1 MAKIPTFTAEGS
13 ITQLE
18 GTTTNL
24 KMGLNQN
31 LASALAPITK
41 TVVEQKIKE
50 NALQNQ
56 TEALKL
62 ENDFITDMQSVTQTI
77 KTDEKYATNKEAANA
92 YLKEKSDQFIK
103 KYRALATNGNV
114 QDKFSNYALAETQKA
129 IFKTDTYISQ
139 QIVNSLNNEY
149 VKAKENLLKTAYMDG
164 GIDKETLLADLTK
177 LAIDTFSSQV
187 SPVALKKLIDSIPAE
202 IQLYDGLADVQQK
215 PRSTFFL
222 LKENKDYLPDLT
234 LEQRQDL
241 ESKAR
246 TILRPQIIT
255 SWNNVLAASAAGKDI
270 PFFDMELAKAIM
282 PPNDVNQMM
291 QKKYIIDTTVD
302 NKKILFSAPNKDLE
316 KILAGF
322 KEEAIAIAGEKE
334 GQLIIQEYE
343 TALVTRSTALNKDPA
358 KFIYSTNSKLEE
370 LNIQL
375 NQETNVEAQSQLKL
389 EITEEL
395 INAQIALGVPEHKQ
409 RVMTTQEANNFV
421 ETYKLKSQENSAE
434 SQAMLASLRDN
445 FGEFDSKA
453 LQELQAA
460 GLPFTAVFA
469 MTLANDIEAEK
480 FFSFDSKVEQ
490 DKLKDWGKR
499 NDIKFSDI
507 EAEIATNSDL
517 QEFENIIRRNN
528 NIDSS
533 QAVSLMDN
541 MQNVMAYYALN
552 EMYTN
557 TKFDQADAVESATNM
572 FLKNFQIEET
582 YFIPLKYDGK
592 DLTEFGTTAGAV
604 KDKAELIK
612 EYYLEDFNAVAFKS
626 TDPFNQGVSEQELSD
641 KHKRMMRMHGEWRNK
656 GDGTGLVFGVVLDG
670 GQFATVVNADG
681 KELSFNFNDTSYTL
695 PGTDIQMNIKKLT
708 FTDVPTE
715 TEISNIKGYSG
726 FTLNESEIVPDF
738 ETKQNKKQVNNLI
751 KNWNKYY
758 QTDDSIIGSVKAKER
773 LNRMNEPGYKIPN
786 DAISA
791 IENAATNFDG
801 DGGFS
806 KEYLIDSLTKI
817 GQIESQYETV
827 VQKTK
832 KKLIEDKNFV
842 ASSYWQI
849 EVETA
854 KDLLKN
860 SSAVFGPKFE
870 KSFSKYKNKNKSA
883 REGLFMLSDRAL
895 VNLLRKDPALAANLA
910 AALVV
915 TRFK

>member
-1 MAKIPTFTAEGS
+1 MPKIPTFTAEGS

-18 GTTTNL
+18 GTTSNIQ
-24 KMGLNQN
+24 MGLNNN

-41 TVVEQKIKE
+41 TIVEQKVKE

-77 KTDEKYATNKEAANA
+77 KTDEKYATNKEAANI

-103 KYRALATNGNV
+103 KYRSLATNGNV

-139 QIVNSLNNEY
+139 QIVSSLNNEY
-149 VKAKENLLKTAYMDG
+149 VKAKENLLKTAYIDG
-164 GIDKETLLADLTK
+164 GIDKETLPADLTK

-187 SPVALKKLIDSIPAE
+187 SPVALKKLVDSIPAE

-222 LKENKDYLPDLT
+222 LKDNKDYLPDLT
-234 LEQRQDL
+234 YEQRQDL
-241 ESKAR
+241 ESKSV
-246 TILRPQIIT
+246 TILRQPLIN
-255 SWNNVLAASAAGKDI
+255 SWNNVLAASAAGKDV
-270 PFFDMELAKAIM
+270 PFFDMELAKEIL
-282 PPNDVNQMM
+282 PPMQVEQMQ

-316 KILAGF
+316 NILAGF

-343 TALVTRSTALNKDPA
+343 TALVTRSTALNNDPV
-358 KFIYSTNSKLEE
+358 KFIYSTNSKIEE
-370 LNIQL
+370 LNVQL
-375 NQETNVEAQSQLKL
+375 NALEGEAQSQLKS

-409 RVMTTQEANNFV
+409 RVMTTQEATNFV
-421 ETYKLKSQENSAE
+421 ETYKLKSQENAAE

-480 FFSFDSKVEQ
+480 FFSFDNKIEQ
-490 DKLKDWGKR
+490 DKLKDWGKK

-533 QAVSLMDN
+533 QAISLMDN

-612 EYYLEDFNAVAFKS
+612 DYYLEDFNAVAFKS

-695 PGTDIQMNIKKLT
+695 PGTDMQMDIKKLRV
-708 FTDVPTE
+708 TDVPTE
-715 TEISNIKGYSG
+715 YEIGQIKGYTG
-726 FTLNESEIVPDF
+726 FTINEGEAMVDKKIINNTSFSDKLVTRIKDNEGIGKQGLNTPYQLEYTVNGKKVKEDFYTVGHGHKLPKGAEIR
-738 ETKQNKKQVNNLI
+738 E
-751 KNWNKYY
+751 Y
-758 QTDDSIIGSVKAKER
+758 S
-773 LNRMNEPGYKIPN
+773 NEE
-786 DAISA
+786 
-791 IENAATNFDG
+791 IENFFKEDMKAADK
-801 DGGFS
+801 S
-806 KEYLIDSLTKI
+806 
-817 GQIESQYETV
+817 V
-827 VQKTK
+827 
-832 KKLIEDKNFV
+832 KKLIKY
-842 ASSYWQI
+842 ASTDREAYEI
-849 EVETA
+849 LVEMA
-854 KDLLKN
+854 
-860 SSAVFGPKFE
+860 FQMGG
-870 KSFSKYKNKNKSA
+870 
-883 REGLFMLSDRAL
+883 EGLAGFKKTIAAINKGDYEEASKHMLYNYNANGTIKGKTLWHQQTGKRAKRLSDLMAQI
-895 VNLLRKDPALAANLA
+895 K
-910 AALVV
+910 
-915 TRFK
+915 

>member
-1 MAKIPTFTAEGS
+1 MPKIPTFTAEGS
-13 ITQLE
+13 ITQLQ
-18 GTTTNL
+18 GTTSNIQ
-24 KMGLNQN
+24 MGLNNN

-41 TVVEQKIKE
+41 TIVEQKVKE

-77 KTDEKYATNKEAANA
+77 KTDEKYATNKKAANI

-103 KYRALATNGNV
+103 KYRSLATNGNV

-139 QIVNSLNNEY
+139 QIVSSLNNEY
-149 VKAKENLLKTAYMDG
+149 VKAKENLLKTAYIDG
-164 GIDKETLLADLTK
+164 GIDKETLPADLTK

-187 SPVALKKLIDSIPAE
+187 SPVALKKLVDSIPAE

-222 LKENKDYLPDLT
+222 LKDNKDYLPDLT
-234 LEQRQDL
+234 YEQRQDL
-241 ESKAR
+241 ESKAV
-246 TILRPQIIT
+246 TILRQPLIN
-255 SWNNVLAASAAGKDI
+255 SWNNVLAASAAGKDV
-270 PFFDMELAKAIM
+270 PFFDMELAKEIL
-282 PPNDVNQMM
+282 PPMQVEQMQ

-316 KILAGF
+316 NILAGF

-343 TALVTRSTALNKDPA
+343 TALVTRSTALNNDPV
-358 KFIYSTNSKLEE
+358 KFIYSTNSKIEE
-370 LNIQL
+370 LNVQL
-375 NQETNVEAQSQLKL
+375 NSLEGEAQSQLKS

-409 RVMTTQEANNFV
+409 RVMTTQEATNFV
-421 ETYKLKSQENSAE
+421 ETYKLKSQENAAE

-480 FFSFDSKVEQ
+480 FFSFDNKIEQ
-490 DKLKDWGKR
+490 DKLKDWGKK

-533 QAVSLMDN
+533 QAISLMDN

-612 EYYLEDFNAVAFKS
+612 DYYLEDFNAVAFKS

-695 PGTDIQMNIKKLT
+695 PGTDMQMDIKKLRV
-708 FTDVPTE
+708 TDVPTE
-715 TEISNIKGYSG
+715 YEIGQIKGYTG
-726 FTLNESEIVPDF
+726 FTINEGEAMVDKKIINNTSFSDKLVTRIKDNEGIGKQGLNTPYQLEYTVNGKKVKEDFYTVGHGHKLPKGAEIR
-738 ETKQNKKQVNNLI
+738 E
-751 KNWNKYY
+751 Y
-758 QTDDSIIGSVKAKER
+758 S
-773 LNRMNEPGYKIPN
+773 NEE
-786 DAISA
+786 
-791 IENAATNFDG
+791 IENFFKEDMKAADK
-801 DGGFS
+801 S
-806 KEYLIDSLTKI
+806 
-817 GQIESQYETV
+817 V
-827 VQKTK
+827 
-832 KKLIEDKNFV
+832 KKLIKV
-842 ASSYWQI
+842 ASTDREAYEI
-849 EVETA
+849 LVEMA
-854 KDLLKN
+854 
-860 SSAVFGPKFE
+860 FQMGG
-870 KSFSKYKNKNKSA
+870 
-883 REGLFMLSDRAL
+883 EGLAGFKKTIAAINKGDYEEASKHMLYNYNANGTIKGKTLWHQQTGKRAKRLSDLMAQI
-895 VNLLRKDPALAANLA
+895 K
-910 AALVV
+910 
-915 TRFK
+915 

>member
-1 MAKIPTFTAEGS
+1 VPKIPTFTAEGS

-18 GTTTNL
+18 GTTSNIQ
-24 KMGLNQN
+24 MGLNNN

-41 TVVEQKIKE
+41 TIVEQKVKE

-77 KTDEKYATNKEAANA
+77 KTDEKYATNKEAANI

-103 KYRALATNGNV
+103 KYRSLATNGNV

-139 QIVNSLNNEY
+139 QIVSSLNNEY
-149 VKAKENLLKTAYMDG
+149 VKAKENLLKTAYIDG
-164 GIDKETLLADLTK
+164 GIDKETLPADLTK

-187 SPVALKKLIDSIPAE
+187 SPVALKKLVDSIPAE

-222 LKENKDYLPDLT
+222 LKDNKDYLPDLT
-234 LEQRQDL
+234 YEQRQDL
-241 ESKAR
+241 ESKAV
-246 TILRPQIIT
+246 TILRQPLIN
-255 SWNNVLAASAAGKDI
+255 SWNNVLAASAAGKDV
-270 PFFDMELAKAIM
+270 PFFDMELAKEIL
-282 PPNDVNQMM
+282 PPMQVEQMQ

-316 KILAGF
+316 NILAGF

-343 TALVTRSTALNKDPA
+343 TALVTRSTALNNDPV
-358 KFIYSTNSKLEE
+358 KFIYSTNSKIEE
-370 LNIQL
+370 LNVQL
-375 NQETNVEAQSQLKL
+375 NALEGEAQSQLKS

-409 RVMTTQEANNFV
+409 RVMTTQEATNFV
-421 ETYKLKSQENSAE
+421 ETYKLKSQENAAE

-480 FFSFDSKVEQ
+480 FFSFDNKIEQ
-490 DKLKDWGKR
+490 DKLKDWGKK

-533 QAVSLMDN
+533 QAISLMDN

-612 EYYLEDFNAVAFKS
+612 DYYLEDFNAVAFKS

-695 PGTDIQMNIKKLT
+695 PGTDMQMDIKKLRV
-708 FTDVPTE
+708 TDVPTE
-715 TEISNIKGYSG
+715 YEIGQIKGYTG
-726 FTLNESEIVPDF
+726 FTINEGEAMVDKKIINNTSFSDKLVTRIKDNEGIGKQGLNTPYQLEYTVNGKKVKEDFYTVGHGHKLPKGAEIR
-738 ETKQNKKQVNNLI
+738 E
-751 KNWNKYY
+751 Y
-758 QTDDSIIGSVKAKER
+758 S
-773 LNRMNEPGYKIPN
+773 NEE
-786 DAISA
+786 
-791 IENAATNFDG
+791 IENFFKEDMKAADK
-801 DGGFS
+801 S
-806 KEYLIDSLTKI
+806 
-817 GQIESQYETV
+817 V
-827 VQKTK
+827 
-832 KKLIEDKNFV
+832 KKLIKY
-842 ASSYWQI
+842 ASTDREAYEI
-849 EVETA
+849 LVEMA
-854 KDLLKN
+854 
-860 SSAVFGPKFE
+860 FQMGG
-870 KSFSKYKNKNKSA
+870 
-883 REGLFMLSDRAL
+883 EGLAGFKKTIAAINKGDYEEASKHMLYNYNANGTIKGKTLWHQQTGKRAKRLSDLMAQI
-895 VNLLRKDPALAANLA
+895 K
-910 AALVV
+910 
-915 TRFK
+915 

>member
-1 MAKIPTFTAEGS
+1 MPKIPTFTAEGS
-13 ITQLE
+13 ITQLQ
-18 GTTTNL
+18 GTTSNIQ
-24 KMGLNQN
+24 MGLNNN

-41 TVVEQKIKE
+41 TIVEQKVKE

-77 KTDEKYATNKEAANA
+77 KTDEKYATNKEAANI

-103 KYRALATNGNV
+103 KYRSLATNGNV

-139 QIVNSLNNEY
+139 QIVSSLNNEY
-149 VKAKENLLKTAYMDG
+149 VKAKENLLKTAYIDG
-164 GIDKETLLADLTK
+164 GIDKETLPADLTK

-187 SPVALKKLIDSIPAE
+187 SPVALKKLVDSIPAE

-222 LKENKDYLPDLT
+222 LKDNKDYLPDLT
-234 LEQRQDL
+234 YEQRQDL
-241 ESKAR
+241 ESKAV
-246 TILRPQIIT
+246 TILRQPLIN
-255 SWNNVLAASAAGKDI
+255 SWNNVLAASAAGKDV
-270 PFFDMELAKAIM
+270 PFFDMELAKEIL
-282 PPNDVNQMM
+282 PPMQVEQMQ

-316 KILAGF
+316 NILAGF

-343 TALVTRSTALNKDPA
+343 TALVTRSTALNNDPV
-358 KFIYSTNSKLEE
+358 KFIYSTNSKIEE
-370 LNIQL
+370 LNVQL
-375 NQETNVEAQSQLKL
+375 NSLEGEAQSQLKS

-409 RVMTTQEANNFV
+409 RVMTTQEATNFV
-421 ETYKLKSQENSAE
+421 ETYKLKSQENAAE

-480 FFSFDSKVEQ
+480 FFSFDNKIEQ
-490 DKLKDWGKR
+490 DKLKDWGKK

-533 QAVSLMDN
+533 QAISLMDN

-612 EYYLEDFNAVAFKS
+612 DYYLEDFNAVAFKS

-695 PGTDIQMNIKKLT
+695 PGTDMQMDIKKLRV
-708 FTDVPTE
+708 TDVPTE
-715 TEISNIKGYSG
+715 YEIGQIKGYTG
-726 FTLNESEIVPDF
+726 FTINEGEAMVDKKIINNTSFSDKLVTRIKDNEGIGKQGLNTPYQLEYTVNGKKVKEDFYTVGHGHKLPKGAEIR
-738 ETKQNKKQVNNLI
+738 E
-751 KNWNKYY
+751 Y
-758 QTDDSIIGSVKAKER
+758 S
-773 LNRMNEPGYKIPN
+773 NEE
-786 DAISA
+786 
-791 IENAATNFDG
+791 IENFFKEDMKAADK
-801 DGGFS
+801 S
-806 KEYLIDSLTKI
+806 
-817 GQIESQYETV
+817 V
-827 VQKTK
+827 
-832 KKLIEDKNFV
+832 KKLIKY
-842 ASSYWQI
+842 ASTDREAYEI
-849 EVETA
+849 LVEMA
-854 KDLLKN
+854 
-860 SSAVFGPKFE
+860 FQMGG
-870 KSFSKYKNKNKSA
+870 
-883 REGLFMLSDRAL
+883 EGLAGFKKTIAAINKGDYEEASKHMLYNYNANGTIKGKTLWHQQTGKRAKRLSDLMAQI
-895 VNLLRKDPALAANLA
+895 K
-910 AALVV
+910 
-915 TRFK
+915 

>member
-1 MAKIPTFTAEGS
+1 MPKIPTFTAEGS

-18 GTTTNL
+18 GTTSNIQ
-24 KMGLNQN
+24 MGLNNN

-41 TVVEQKIKE
+41 TIVEQKVKE

-77 KTDEKYATNKEAANA
+77 KTDEKYATNKEAANI

-103 KYRALATNGNV
+103 KYRSLATNGNV

-139 QIVNSLNNEY
+139 QIVSSLNNEY
-149 VKAKENLLKTAYMDG
+149 VKAKENLLKTAYIDG
-164 GIDKETLLADLTK
+164 GIDKETLPADLTK

-187 SPVALKKLIDSIPAE
+187 SPVALKKLVDSIPAE

-222 LKENKDYLPDLT
+222 LKDNKDYLPDLT
-234 LEQRQDL
+234 YEQRQDL
-241 ESKAR
+241 ESKAV
-246 TILRPQIIT
+246 TILRQPLIN
-255 SWNNVLAASAAGKDI
+255 SWNNVLAASAAGKDV
-270 PFFDMELAKAIM
+270 PFFDMELAKEIL
-282 PPNDVNQMM
+282 PPMQVEQMQ

-316 KILAGF
+316 NILAGF

-343 TALVTRSTALNKDPA
+343 TALVTRSTALNNDPV
-358 KFIYSTNSKLEE
+358 KFIYSTNSKIEE
-370 LNIQL
+370 LNVQL
-375 NQETNVEAQSQLKL
+375 NALEGEAQSQLKS

-409 RVMTTQEANNFV
+409 RVMTTQEATNFV
-421 ETYKLKSQENSAE
+421 ETYKLKSQENAAE

-480 FFSFDSKVEQ
+480 FFSFDNKIEQ
-490 DKLKDWGKR
+490 DKLKDWGKK

-533 QAVSLMDN
+533 QAISLMDN

-612 EYYLEDFNAVAFKS
+612 DYYLEDFNAVAFKS

-695 PGTDIQMNIKKLT
+695 PGTDMQMDIKKLRV
-708 FTDVPTE
+708 TDVPTE
-715 TEISNIKGYSG
+715 YEIGQIKGYTG
-726 FTLNESEIVPDF
+726 FTINEGEAMVDKKIINNTSFSDKLVTRIKDNEGIGKQGLNTPYQLEYTVNGKKVKEDFYTVGHGHKLPKGAEIR
-738 ETKQNKKQVNNLI
+738 E
-751 KNWNKYY
+751 Y
-758 QTDDSIIGSVKAKER
+758 S
-773 LNRMNEPGYKIPN
+773 NEE
-786 DAISA
+786 
-791 IENAATNFDG
+791 IENFFKEDMKAADK
-801 DGGFS
+801 S
-806 KEYLIDSLTKI
+806 
-817 GQIESQYETV
+817 V
-827 VQKTK
+827 
-832 KKLIEDKNFV
+832 KKLIKY
-842 ASSYWQI
+842 ASTDREAYEI
-849 EVETA
+849 LVEMA
-854 KDLLKN
+854 
-860 SSAVFGPKFE
+860 FQMGG
-870 KSFSKYKNKNKSA
+870 
-883 REGLFMLSDRAL
+883 EGLAGFKKTIAAINKGDYEEASKHMLYNYNANGTIKGKTLWHQQTGKRAKRLSDLMAQI
-895 VNLLRKDPALAANLA
+895 K
-910 AALVV
+910 
-915 TRFK
+915 

>member
-1 MAKIPTFTAEGS
+1 MPKIPTFTAEGS

-18 GTTTNL
+18 GTTTNIQ
-24 KMGLNQN
+24 MGLNNN

-41 TVVEQKIKE
+41 TIVEQKVKE

-77 KTDEKYATNKEAANA
+77 KTDEKYATNKEAANI

-103 KYRALATNGNV
+103 KYRSLATNGNV

-139 QIVNSLNNEY
+139 QIVSSLNNEY
-149 VKAKENLLKTAYMDG
+149 VKAKENLLKTAYIDG
-164 GIDKETLLADLTK
+164 GIDKETLPADLTK

-187 SPVALKKLIDSIPAE
+187 SPVALKKLVDSIPAE

-222 LKENKDYLPDLT
+222 LKDNKDYLPDLT
-234 LEQRQDL
+234 YEQRQDL
-241 ESKAR
+241 ESKAV
-246 TILRPQIIT
+246 TILRQPLIN
-255 SWNNVLAASAAGKDI
+255 SWNNVLAASAAGKDV
-270 PFFDMELAKAIM
+270 PFFDMELAKEIL
-282 PPNDVNQMM
+282 PPMQVQQMQ

-343 TALVTRSTALNKDPA
+343 TALVTRSTALNNDPV
-358 KFIYSTNSKLEE
+358 KFIYSTNSKIEE
-370 LNIQL
+370 LNVQL
-375 NQETNVEAQSQLKL
+375 NALEGEAQSQLKS

-409 RVMTTQEANNFV
+409 RVMTTQEATNFV
-421 ETYKLKSQENSAE
+421 ETYKLKSQENAAE

-490 DKLKDWGKR
+490 DKLKDWGKK

-533 QAVSLMDN
+533 QAISLMDN

-557 TKFDQADAVESATNM
+557 TKFDQADAVESAANM

-641 KHKRMMRMHGEWRNK
+641 KHKRMMRLHGEWRNK

-695 PGTDIQMNIKKLT
+695 PGTDMQMDIKKLRV
-708 FTDVPTE
+708 TDVPTE
-715 TEISNIKGYSG
+715 YEIGQIKGYSG
-726 FTLNESEIVPDF
+726 FTVNEGEAMVDKKIINNTSFSDKLVTRIKDNEGIGKQGLNTPYQLEYTVNGKKVKEDFYTVGHGHKLPKGAEIR
-738 ETKQNKKQVNNLI
+738 E
-751 KNWNKYY
+751 Y
-758 QTDDSIIGSVKAKER
+758 S
-773 LNRMNEPGYKIPN
+773 NEE
-786 DAISA
+786 
-791 IENAATNFDG
+791 IENFFKEDMKAADK
-801 DGGFS
+801 S
-806 KEYLIDSLTKI
+806 
-817 GQIESQYETV
+817 V
-827 VQKTK
+827 
-832 KKLIEDKNFV
+832 KKLIKV
-842 ASSYWQI
+842 ASTDREAYEI
-849 EVETA
+849 LVEMA
-854 KDLLKN
+854 
-860 SSAVFGPKFE
+860 FQMGG
-870 KSFSKYKNKNKSA
+870 
-883 REGLFMLSDRAL
+883 EGLAGFKKTIAAINKGDYEEASKHMLYNYNANGTIKGKTLWHQQTGKRAKRLSDLMAQI
-895 VNLLRKDPALAANLA
+895 K
-910 AALVV
+910 
-915 TRFK
+915 

>member
-1 MAKIPTFTAEGS
+1 MPKIPTFTAEGS

-18 GTTTNL
+18 GTTTNIQ
-24 KMGLNQN
+24 MGLNN
-31 LASALAPITK
+31 NIASALAPITK
-41 TVVEQKIKE
+41 TIVEQKVKE

-77 KTDEKYATNKEAANA
+77 KTDEKYATNKEAANI

-103 KYRALATNGNV
+103 KYRSLATNGNV

-139 QIVNSLNNEY
+139 QIVSSLNNEY
-149 VKAKENLLKTAYMDG
+149 VKAKENLLKTAYIDG
-164 GIDKETLLADLTK
+164 GIDKETLPADLTK

-187 SPVALKKLIDSIPAE
+187 SPVALKKLVDSIPAE

-222 LKENKDYLPDLT
+222 LKDNKDYLPDLT
-234 LEQRQDL
+234 YEQRQDL
-241 ESKAR
+241 ESKAV
-246 TILRPQIIT
+246 TILRQPLIN
-255 SWNNVLAASAAGKDI
+255 SWNNVLAASAAGKDV
-270 PFFDMELAKAIM
+270 PFFDMELAKEIL
-282 PPNDVNQMM
+282 PPMQVEQMQ

-316 KILAGF
+316 NILAGF
-322 KEEAIAIAGEKE
+322 KEEAITIAGEKE

-343 TALVTRSTALNKDPA
+343 TALVTRSTALNNDPV
-358 KFIYSTNSKLEE
+358 KFIYSTNSKIEE
-370 LNIQL
+370 LNVQL
-375 NQETNVEAQSQLKL
+375 NALEGEAQSQLKS

-409 RVMTTQEANNFV
+409 RVMTTQEATNFV
-421 ETYKLKSQENSAE
+421 ETYKLKSQENAAE

-490 DKLKDWGKR
+490 DKLKDWGKK

-533 QAVSLMDN
+533 QAISLMDN

-557 TKFDQADAVESATNM
+557 TKFDQADAVESAANM

-695 PGTDIQMNIKKLT
+695 PGTDMQMDIKKLRV
-708 FTDVPTE
+708 TDVPTE
-715 TEISNIKGYSG
+715 YEIGQIKGYTG
-726 FTLNESEIVPDF
+726 FTINEGEAMVDKKIINNTSFSDKLVTRIKDNEGIGKQGLNTPYQLEYTVNGKKVKEDFYTVGHGHKLPKGAEIR
-738 ETKQNKKQVNNLI
+738 E
-751 KNWNKYY
+751 Y
-758 QTDDSIIGSVKAKER
+758 S
-773 LNRMNEPGYKIPN
+773 NEE
-786 DAISA
+786 
-791 IENAATNFDG
+791 IENFFKEDMKAADK
-801 DGGFS
+801 S
-806 KEYLIDSLTKI
+806 
-817 GQIESQYETV
+817 V
-827 VQKTK
+827 
-832 KKLIEDKNFV
+832 KKLIKV
-842 ASSYWQI
+842 ASTDREAYEI
-849 EVETA
+849 LVEMA
-854 KDLLKN
+854 
-860 SSAVFGPKFE
+860 FQMGG
-870 KSFSKYKNKNKSA
+870 
-883 REGLFMLSDRAL
+883 EGLAGFKKTIAAINKGDYEEASKHMLYNYNANGTIKGKTLWHQQTGKRAKRL
-895 VNLLRKDPALAANLA
+895 SNLMAQIK
-910 AALVV
+910 
-915 TRFK
+915 

>member
-1 MAKIPTFTAEGS
+1 MPKIPTFTAEGS

-18 GTTTNL
+18 GTTTNIQ
-24 KMGLNQN
+24 MGLNNN

-41 TVVEQKIKE
+41 TIVEQKVKE

-77 KTDEKYATNKEAANA
+77 KTDEKYATNKEAANI

-103 KYRALATNGNV
+103 KYRSLATNGNV

-139 QIVNSLNNEY
+139 QIVSSLNNEY
-149 VKAKENLLKTAYMDG
+149 VKAKENLLKTAYIDG
-164 GIDKETLLADLTK
+164 GIDKETLPADLTK

-187 SPVALKKLIDSIPAE
+187 SPVALKKLVDSIPAE

-222 LKENKDYLPDLT
+222 LKDNKDYLPDLT
-234 LEQRQDL
+234 YEQRQDL
-241 ESKAR
+241 ESKAV
-246 TILRPQIIT
+246 TILRQPLIN
-255 SWNNVLAASAAGKDI
+255 SWNNVLAASAAGKDV
-270 PFFDMELAKAIM
+270 PFFDMELAKEIL
-282 PPNDVNQMM
+282 PPMQVEQMQ

-316 KILAGF
+316 NILAGF

-343 TALVTRSTALNKDPA
+343 TALVTRSTALNNDPV
-358 KFIYSTNSKLEE
+358 KFIYSTNSKIEE
-370 LNIQL
+370 LNVQL
-375 NQETNVEAQSQLKL
+375 NALEGEAQSQLKS

-409 RVMTTQEANNFV
+409 RVMTTQEATNFV
-421 ETYKLKSQENSAE
+421 ETYKLKSQENAAE

-480 FFSFDSKVEQ
+480 FFSFDNKIEQ
-490 DKLKDWGKR
+490 DKLKDWGKK

-533 QAVSLMDN
+533 QAISLMDN

-612 EYYLEDFNAVAFKS
+612 DYYLEDFNAVAFKS

-695 PGTDIQMNIKKLT
+695 PGTDMQMDIKKLRV
-708 FTDVPTE
+708 TDVPTE
-715 TEISNIKGYSG
+715 YEIGQIKGYTG
-726 FTLNESEIVPDF
+726 FTINEGEAMVDKKIINNTSFSDKLVTRIKDNEGIGKQGLNTPYQLEYTVNGKKVKEDFYTVGHGHKLPKGAEIR
-738 ETKQNKKQVNNLI
+738 E
-751 KNWNKYY
+751 Y
-758 QTDDSIIGSVKAKER
+758 S
-773 LNRMNEPGYKIPN
+773 NEE
-786 DAISA
+786 
-791 IENAATNFDG
+791 IENFFKEDMKAADK
-801 DGGFS
+801 S
-806 KEYLIDSLTKI
+806 
-817 GQIESQYETV
+817 V
-827 VQKTK
+827 
-832 KKLIEDKNFV
+832 KKLIKV
-842 ASSYWQI
+842 ASTDREAYEI
-849 EVETA
+849 LVEMA
-854 KDLLKN
+854 
-860 SSAVFGPKFE
+860 FQMGG
-870 KSFSKYKNKNKSA
+870 
-883 REGLFMLSDRAL
+883 EGLAGFKKTIAAINKGDYEEASKHMLYNYNANGTIKGKTLWHQQTGKRAKRL
-895 VNLLRKDPALAANLA
+895 SNLMAQIK
-910 AALVV
+910 
-915 TRFK
+915 

>member
-1 MAKIPTFTAEGS
+1 MPKIPTFTAEGS

-18 GTTTNL
+18 GTTTNIQ
-24 KMGLNQN
+24 MGLNNN

-41 TVVEQKIKE
+41 TIVEQKVKE

-77 KTDEKYATNKEAANA
+77 KTDEKYATNKEAANI

-103 KYRALATNGNV
+103 KYRSLATNGNV

-139 QIVNSLNNEY
+139 QIVSSLNNEY
-149 VKAKENLLKTAYMDG
+149 VKAKENLLKTAYIDG
-164 GIDKETLLADLTK
+164 GIDKETLPADLTK

-187 SPVALKKLIDSIPAE
+187 SPVALKKLVDSIPAE

-222 LKENKDYLPDLT
+222 LKDNKDYLPDLT
-234 LEQRQDL
+234 YEQRQDL
-241 ESKAR
+241 ESKAV
-246 TILRPQIIT
+246 TILRQPLIN
-255 SWNNVLAASAAGKDI
+255 SWNNVLAASAAGKDV
-270 PFFDMELAKAIM
+270 PFFDMELAKEIL
-282 PPNDVNQMM
+282 PPMQVEQMQ

-316 KILAGF
+316 NILAGF

-343 TALVTRSTALNKDPA
+343 TALVTRSTALNNDPV
-358 KFIYSTNSKLEE
+358 KFIYSTNSKIEE
-370 LNIQL
+370 LNVQL
-375 NQETNVEAQSQLKL
+375 NALEGEAQSQLKS

-409 RVMTTQEANNFV
+409 RVMTTQEATNFV
-421 ETYKLKSQENSAE
+421 ETYKLKSQENAAE

-480 FFSFDSKVEQ
+480 FFSFDNKIEQ
-490 DKLKDWGKR
+490 DKLKDWGKK

-533 QAVSLMDN
+533 QAISLMDN

-612 EYYLEDFNAVAFKS
+612 DYYLEDFNAVAFKS

-695 PGTDIQMNIKKLT
+695 PGTDMQMDIKKLRV
-708 FTDVPTE
+708 TDVPTE
-715 TEISNIKGYSG
+715 YEIGQIKGYTG
-726 FTLNESEIVPDF
+726 FTINEGEAMVDKKIINNTSFSDKLVTRIKDNEGIGKQGLNTPYQLEYTVNGKKVKEDFYTVGHGHKLPKGAEIR
-738 ETKQNKKQVNNLI
+738 E
-751 KNWNKYY
+751 Y
-758 QTDDSIIGSVKAKER
+758 S
-773 LNRMNEPGYKIPN
+773 NEE
-786 DAISA
+786 
-791 IENAATNFDG
+791 IENFFKEDMKAADK
-801 DGGFS
+801 S
-806 KEYLIDSLTKI
+806 
-817 GQIESQYETV
+817 V
-827 VQKTK
+827 
-832 KKLIEDKNFV
+832 KKLIKV
-842 ASSYWQI
+842 ASTDREAYEI
-849 EVETA
+849 LVEMA
-854 KDLLKN
+854 
-860 SSAVFGPKFE
+860 FQMGG
-870 KSFSKYKNKNKSA
+870 
-883 REGLFMLSDRAL
+883 EGLAGFKKTIAAINKGDYEEASKHMLYNYNANGTIKGKTLWHQQTGKRAKRLSDLMAQI
-895 VNLLRKDPALAANLA
+895 K
-910 AALVV
+910 
-915 TRFK
+915 

>member
-1 MAKIPTFTAEGS
+1 MPKIPTFTAEGS

-18 GTTTNL
+18 GTTTNIQ
-24 KMGLNQN
+24 MGLNNN

-41 TVVEQKIKE
+41 TIVEQKVKE

-77 KTDEKYATNKEAANA
+77 KTDEKYATNKEAANI

-103 KYRALATNGNV
+103 KYRSLATNGNV

-139 QIVNSLNNEY
+139 QIVSSLNNEY
-149 VKAKENLLKTAYMDG
+149 VKAKENLLKTAYIDG
-164 GIDKETLLADLTK
+164 GIDKETLPADLTK

-187 SPVALKKLIDSIPAE
+187 SPVALKKLVDSIPAE

-222 LKENKDYLPDLT
+222 LKDNKDYLPDLT
-234 LEQRQDL
+234 YEQRQDL
-241 ESKAR
+241 ESKAV
-246 TILRPQIIT
+246 TILRQPLIN
-255 SWNNVLAASAAGKDI
+255 SWNNVLAASAAGKDV
-270 PFFDMELAKAIM
+270 PFFDMELAKEIL
-282 PPNDVNQMM
+282 PPMQVEQMQ

-316 KILAGF
+316 NILAGF

-343 TALVTRSTALNKDPA
+343 TALVTRSTALNNDPV
-358 KFIYSTNSKLEE
+358 KFIYSTNSKIEE
-370 LNIQL
+370 LNVQL
-375 NQETNVEAQSQLKL
+375 NALEGEAQSQLKS

-409 RVMTTQEANNFV
+409 RVMTTQEATNFV
-421 ETYKLKSQENSAE
+421 ETYKLKSQENAAE

-480 FFSFDSKVEQ
+480 FFSFDNKIEQ
-490 DKLKDWGKR
+490 DKLKDWGKK

-533 QAVSLMDN
+533 QAISLMDN

-612 EYYLEDFNAVAFKS
+612 DYYLEDFNAVAFKS

-695 PGTDIQMNIKKLT
+695 PGTDMQMDIKKLRV
-708 FTDVPTE
+708 TDVPTE
-715 TEISNIKGYSG
+715 YEIGQIKGYTG
-726 FTLNESEIVPDF
+726 FTINEGEAMVDKKIINNTSFSDKLVTRIKDNEGIGKQGLNTPYQLEYTVNGKKVKEDFYTVGHGHKLPKGAEIR
-738 ETKQNKKQVNNLI
+738 E
-751 KNWNKYY
+751 Y
-758 QTDDSIIGSVKAKER
+758 S
-773 LNRMNEPGYKIPN
+773 NEE
-786 DAISA
+786 
-791 IENAATNFDG
+791 IENFFKEDMKAADK
-801 DGGFS
+801 S
-806 KEYLIDSLTKI
+806 
-817 GQIESQYETV
+817 V
-827 VQKTK
+827 
-832 KKLIEDKNFV
+832 KKLIKY
-842 ASSYWQI
+842 ASTDREAYEI
-849 EVETA
+849 LVEMA
-854 KDLLKN
+854 
-860 SSAVFGPKFE
+860 FQMGG
-870 KSFSKYKNKNKSA
+870 
-883 REGLFMLSDRAL
+883 EGLAGFKKTIAAINKGDYEEASKHMLYNYNANGTIKGKTLWHQQTGKRAKRLSDLMAQI
-895 VNLLRKDPALAANLA
+895 K
-910 AALVV
+910 
-915 TRFK
+915 

>member
-1 MAKIPTFTAEGS
+1 MPKIPTFTAEGS

-18 GTTTNL
+18 GTTSNIQ
-24 KMGLNQN
+24 MGLNNN

-41 TVVEQKIKE
+41 TIVEQKVKE

-77 KTDEKYATNKEAANA
+77 KTDEKYATNKEAANI

-103 KYRALATNGNV
+103 KYRSLATNGNV

-139 QIVNSLNNEY
+139 QIVSSLNNEY
-149 VKAKENLLKTAYMDG
+149 VKAKENLLKTAYIDG
-164 GIDKETLLADLTK
+164 GIDKETLPADLTK

-187 SPVALKKLIDSIPAE
+187 SPVALKKLVDSIPAE

-222 LKENKDYLPDLT
+222 LKDNKDYLPDLT
-234 LEQRQDL
+234 YEQRQDL
-241 ESKAR
+241 ESKAV
-246 TILRPQIIT
+246 TILRQPLIN
-255 SWNNVLAASAAGKDI
+255 SWNNVLAASAAGKDV
-270 PFFDMELAKAIM
+270 PFFDMELAKEIL
-282 PPNDVNQMM
+282 PPMQVEQMQ

-316 KILAGF
+316 NILAGF

-343 TALVTRSTALNKDPA
+343 TALVTRSTALNNDPV
-358 KFIYSTNSKLEE
+358 KFIYSTNSKIEE
-370 LNIQL
+370 LNVQL
-375 NQETNVEAQSQLKL
+375 NALEGEAQSQLKS

-409 RVMTTQEANNFV
+409 RVMTTQEATNFV
-421 ETYKLKSQENSAE
+421 ETYKLKSQENAAE

-480 FFSFDSKVEQ
+480 FFSFDNKIEQ
-490 DKLKDWGKR
+490 DKLKDWGKK

-533 QAVSLMDN
+533 QAISLMDN

-612 EYYLEDFNAVAFKS
+612 DYYLEDFNAVAFKS

-695 PGTDIQMNIKKLT
+695 PGTDMQMDIKKLRV
-708 FTDVPTE
+708 TDVPTE
-715 TEISNIKGYSG
+715 YEIGQIKGYTG
-726 FTLNESEIVPDF
+726 FTINEGEAMVDKKIINNTSFSDKLVTRIKDNEGIGKQGLNTPYQLEYTVNGKKVKEDFYTVGHGHKLPKGAEIR
-738 ETKQNKKQVNNLI
+738 E
-751 KNWNKYY
+751 Y
-758 QTDDSIIGSVKAKER
+758 S
-773 LNRMNEPGYKIPN
+773 NEE
-786 DAISA
+786 
-791 IENAATNFDG
+791 IENFFKEDMKAADK
-801 DGGFS
+801 S
-806 KEYLIDSLTKI
+806 
-817 GQIESQYETV
+817 V
-827 VQKTK
+827 
-832 KKLIEDKNFV
+832 KKLIKYALTDRE
-842 ASSYWQI
+842 AYEI
-849 EVETA
+849 LVEMA
-854 KDLLKN
+854 
-860 SSAVFGPKFE
+860 FQMGG
-870 KSFSKYKNKNKSA
+870 
-883 REGLFMLSDRAL
+883 EGLAGFKKTIAAINKGDYEEASKHMLYNYNANGTIKGKTLWHQQTGKRAKRLSDLMA
-895 VNLLRKDPALAANLA
+895 KI
-910 AALVV
+910 
-915 TRFK
+915 K

>member
-1 MAKIPTFTAEGS
+1 VPKIPTFTAEGS
-13 ITQLE
+13 VTQLQ
-18 GTTTNL
+18 GTTTNIQ
-24 KMGLNQN
+24 MSLNNN

-41 TVVEQKIKE
+41 TVVEQKVKE

-77 KTDEKYATNKEAANA
+77 RTDERYATNKEAANI

-103 KYRALATNGNV
+103 KYRSLATNGNV

-149 VKAKENLLKTAYMDG
+149 AKAKENLLKTAYMDG
-164 GIDKETLLADLTK
+164 GIDKETLPADLTK
-177 LAIDTFSSQV
+177 LAMDTFSSQV

-222 LKENKDYLPDLT
+222 LKDNKDYLPDLT
-234 LEQRQDL
+234 LAQREDL

-255 SWNNVLAASAAGKDI
+255 SWNNVLAASAAGKDV
-270 PFFDMELAKAIM
+270 PFFDMELAKEIL
-282 PPNDVNQMM
+282 PPTQVQEMQ

-316 KILAGF
+316 NILAGF

-343 TALVTRSTALNKDPA
+343 TALVTRSTALNNDPV
-358 KFIYSTNSKLEE
+358 KFIYSTNSKIEE
-370 LNIQL
+370 LNVQL
-375 NQETNVEAQSQLKL
+375 NALEGEAQSQLKS

-409 RVMTTQEANNFV
+409 RVMTTQEATNFV
-421 ETYKLKSQENSAE
+421 ETYKLKSQENAAE

-490 DKLKDWGKR
+490 DKLKDWGKK

-533 QAVSLMDN
+533 QAISLMDN

-612 EYYLEDFNAVAFKS
+612 DYYLEDFNAVAFKS

-641 KHKRMMRMHGEWRNK
+641 KHKRMMRMHCEWRNK

-695 PGTDIQMNIKKLT
+695 PGTDMQMDIKKLRV
-708 FTDVPTE
+708 TDVPTE
-715 TEISNIKGYSG
+715 YEIGQIKGYTG
-726 FTLNESEIVPDF
+726 FTINEGEAMVDKKIINNTSFSDKLVTRIKDNEGIGKQGLNTPYQLEYTVNGKKVKEDFYTVGHGHKLPKGAEIR
-738 ETKQNKKQVNNLI
+738 E
-751 KNWNKYY
+751 Y
-758 QTDDSIIGSVKAKER
+758 S
-773 LNRMNEPGYKIPN
+773 NEE
-786 DAISA
+786 
-791 IENAATNFDG
+791 IENFFKEDMKAADK
-801 DGGFS
+801 S
-806 KEYLIDSLTKI
+806 
-817 GQIESQYETV
+817 V
-827 VQKTK
+827 
-832 KKLIEDKNFV
+832 KKLIKY
-842 ASSYWQI
+842 ASTDREAYEI
-849 EVETA
+849 LVEMA
-854 KDLLKN
+854 
-860 SSAVFGPKFE
+860 FQMGG
-870 KSFSKYKNKNKSA
+870 
-883 REGLFMLSDRAL
+883 EGLAGFKKTIAAINKGDYEEASKHMLYNYNANGTIKGKTLWHQQTGKRAKRLSDLMAQI
-895 VNLLRKDPALAANLA
+895 K
-910 AALVV
+910 
-915 TRFK
+915 

>member
-1 MAKIPTFTAEGS
+1 MPKIPTFTAEGS
-13 ITQLE
+13 ITQLQ
-18 GTTTNL
+18 GTTSNIQ
-24 KMGLNQN
+24 MGLNNN

-41 TVVEQKIKE
+41 TIVEQKVKE

-77 KTDEKYATNKEAANA
+77 KTDEKYATNKKAANI

-103 KYRALATNGNV
+103 KYRSLATNGNV

-139 QIVNSLNNEY
+139 QIVSSLNNEY
-149 VKAKENLLKTAYMDG
+149 VKAKENLLKTAYIDG
-164 GIDKETLLADLTK
+164 GIDKETLPADLTK

-187 SPVALKKLIDSIPAE
+187 SPVALKKLVDSIPAE

-222 LKENKDYLPDLT
+222 LKDNKDYLPDLT
-234 LEQRQDL
+234 YEQRQDL
-241 ESKAR
+241 ESKAV
-246 TILRPQIIT
+246 TILRQPLIN
-255 SWNNVLAASAAGKDI
+255 SWNNVLAASAAGKDV
-270 PFFDMELAKAIM
+270 PFFDMELAKEIL
-282 PPNDVNQMM
+282 PPMQVEQMQ

-316 KILAGF
+316 NILAGF

-343 TALVTRSTALNKDPA
+343 TALVTRSTALNNDPV
-358 KFIYSTNSKLEE
+358 KFIYSTNSKIEE
-370 LNIQL
+370 LNVQL
-375 NQETNVEAQSQLKL
+375 NSLEGEAQSQLKS

-409 RVMTTQEANNFV
+409 RVMTTQEATNFV
-421 ETYKLKSQENSAE
+421 ETYKLKSQENAAE

-480 FFSFDSKVEQ
+480 FFSFDNKIEQ
-490 DKLKDWGKR
+490 DKLKDWGKK

-533 QAVSLMDN
+533 QAISLMDN

-612 EYYLEDFNAVAFKS
+612 DYYLEDFNAVAFKS

-695 PGTDIQMNIKKLT
+695 PGTDMQMDIKKLRV
-708 FTDVPTE
+708 TDVPTE
-715 TEISNIKGYSG
+715 YEIGQIKGYTG
-726 FTLNESEIVPDF
+726 FTINEGEAMVDKKIINNTSFSDKLVTRIKDNEGIGKQGLNTPYQLEYTVNGKKVKEDFYTVGHGHKLPKGAEIR
-738 ETKQNKKQVNNLI
+738 E
-751 KNWNKYY
+751 Y
-758 QTDDSIIGSVKAKER
+758 S
-773 LNRMNEPGYKIPN
+773 NEE
-786 DAISA
+786 
-791 IENAATNFDG
+791 IENFFKEDMKAADK
-801 DGGFS
+801 S
-806 KEYLIDSLTKI
+806 
-817 GQIESQYETV
+817 V
-827 VQKTK
+827 
-832 KKLIEDKNFV
+832 KKLIKY
-842 ASSYWQI
+842 ASTDREAYEI
-849 EVETA
+849 LVEMA
-854 KDLLKN
+854 
-860 SSAVFGPKFE
+860 FQMGG
-870 KSFSKYKNKNKSA
+870 
-883 REGLFMLSDRAL
+883 EGLAGFKKTIAAINKGDYEEASKHMLYNYNANGTIKGKTLWHQQTGKRAKRLSDLMAQI
-895 VNLLRKDPALAANLA
+895 K
-910 AALVV
+910 
-915 TRFK
+915 

>member
-1 MAKIPTFTAEGS
+1 VPKIPTFTAEGS
-13 ITQLE
+13 VTQLQ
-18 GTTTNL
+18 GTTTNIQ
-24 KMGLNQN
+24 MSLNNN

-41 TVVEQKIKE
+41 TIVEQKVKE

-77 KTDEKYATNKEAANA
+77 KTDEKYATNKEAANI

-103 KYRALATNGNV
+103 KYRSLATNGNV

-139 QIVNSLNNEY
+139 QIVSSLNNEY
-149 VKAKENLLKTAYMDG
+149 VKAKENLLKTAYIDG
-164 GIDKETLLADLTK
+164 GIDKETLPADLTK

-187 SPVALKKLIDSIPAE
+187 SPVALKKLVDSIPAE

-222 LKENKDYLPDLT
+222 LKDNKDYLPDLT
-234 LEQRQDL
+234 YEQRQDL
-241 ESKAR
+241 ESKAV
-246 TILRPQIIT
+246 TILRQPLIN
-255 SWNNVLAASAAGKDI
+255 SWNNVLAASAAGKDV
-270 PFFDMELAKAIM
+270 PFFDMELAKEIL
-282 PPNDVNQMM
+282 PPMQVEQMQ

-316 KILAGF
+316 NILAGF

-343 TALVTRSTALNKDPA
+343 TALVTRSTALNNDPV
-358 KFIYSTNSKLEE
+358 KFIYSTNSKIEE
-370 LNIQL
+370 LNVQL
-375 NQETNVEAQSQLKL
+375 NALEGEAQSQLKS

-409 RVMTTQEANNFV
+409 RVMTTQEATNFV
-421 ETYKLKSQENSAE
+421 ETYKLKSQENAAE

-480 FFSFDSKVEQ
+480 FFSFDNKIEQ
-490 DKLKDWGKR
+490 DKLKDWGKK

-533 QAVSLMDN
+533 QAISLMDN

-612 EYYLEDFNAVAFKS
+612 DYYLEDFNAVAFKS
-626 TDPFNQGVSEQELSD
+626 TDTFNKGVSEQELSD

-695 PGTDIQMNIKKLT
+695 PGTDMQMDIKKLRV
-708 FTDVPTE
+708 TDVPTE
-715 TEISNIKGYSG
+715 YEIGQIKGYTG
-726 FTLNESEIVPDF
+726 FTINEGEAMVDKKIINNTSFSDKLVTRIKDNEGIGKQGLNTPYQLEYTVNGKKVKEDFYTVGHGHKLPKGAEIR
-738 ETKQNKKQVNNLI
+738 E
-751 KNWNKYY
+751 Y
-758 QTDDSIIGSVKAKER
+758 S
-773 LNRMNEPGYKIPN
+773 NEE
-786 DAISA
+786 
-791 IENAATNFDG
+791 IENFFKEDMKAADK
-801 DGGFS
+801 S
-806 KEYLIDSLTKI
+806 
-817 GQIESQYETV
+817 V
-827 VQKTK
+827 
-832 KKLIEDKNFV
+832 KKLIKY
-842 ASSYWQI
+842 ASTDREAYEI
-849 EVETA
+849 LVEMA
-854 KDLLKN
+854 
-860 SSAVFGPKFE
+860 FQMGG
-870 KSFSKYKNKNKSA
+870 
-883 REGLFMLSDRAL
+883 EGLAGFKKTIAAINKGDYEEASKHMLYNYNANGTIKGKTLWHQQTGKRAKRLSDLMAQI
-895 VNLLRKDPALAANLA
+895 K
-910 AALVV
+910 
-915 TRFK
+915 

>member
-1 MAKIPTFTAEGS
+1 MPKIPTFTAEGS

-18 GTTTNL
+18 GTTSNIQ
-24 KMGLNQN
+24 MGLDNN

-41 TVVEQKIKE
+41 TVVEQKVKE
-50 NALQNQ
+50 NVLQNQ

-77 KTDEKYATNKEAANA
+77 KTDERYATNKEAANA

-103 KYRALATNGNV
+103 KYRSLATNGNV

-149 VKAKENLLKTAYMDG
+149 AKAKENLLKTAYMDG
-164 GIDKETLLADLTK
+164 GIDKETLPADLTK
-177 LAIDTFSSQV
+177 LAMDTFSSQV

-222 LKENKDYLPDLT
+222 LKDNKDYLPDLT
-234 LEQRQDL
+234 LAQREDL

-255 SWNNVLAASAAGKDI
+255 SWNNVLAASAAGKDV
-270 PFFDMELAKAIM
+270 PFFDMELAKEIL
-282 PPNDVNQMM
+282 PPTQVQEMQ

-302 NKKILFSAPNKDLE
+302 NKKILFSEPNKDLE
-316 KILAGF
+316 NILAGF

-343 TALVTRSTALNKDPA
+343 TALVTRSTALNNDPV
-358 KFIYSTNSKLEE
+358 KFIYSTNSKLEQ

-375 NQETNVEAQSQLKL
+375 NAETNVEAQSQLKS

-409 RVMTTQEANNFV
+409 RVMTTQEATNFV
-421 ETYKLKSQENSAE
+421 ETYKLKSQENAAE
-434 SQAMLASLRDN
+434 SKAMLASLQDN

-469 MTLANDIEAEK
+469 MTLANDKEAEK

-490 DKLKDWGKR
+490 DKLKDWGKK

-557 TKFDQADAVESATNM
+557 TKFDQADAVESAANM

-592 DLTEFGTTAGAV
+592 DLTEFGTTAGAI

-612 EYYLEDFNAVAFKS
+612 DYYLEDFNAVAFKS

-695 PGTDIQMNIKKLT
+695 PGTDMQMDIKKLSV
-708 FTDVPTE
+708 TDVPTE
-715 TEISNIKGYSG
+715 YE
-726 FTLNESEIVPDF
+726 
-738 ETKQNKKQVNNLI
+738 
-751 KNWNKYY
+751 
-758 QTDDSIIGSVKAKER
+758 
-773 LNRMNEPGYKIPN
+773 
-786 DAISA
+786 
-791 IENAATNFDG
+791 
-801 DGGFS
+801 
-806 KEYLIDSLTKI
+806 I
-817 GQIESQYETV
+817 GQIRGYTGFTV
-827 VQKTK
+827 NEGEAMVDKKIINNTSFSDKLVTRIKDNEGIGKQGLNTPYQLEYTVNGKKVKEDFYTVGHGHK
-832 KKLIEDKNFV
+832 LPKGAEIREYSNEEIENFFKEDMKAADKSVKKLIKV
-842 ASSYWQI
+842 ASTDREAYEI
-849 EVETA
+849 LVEMA
-854 KDLLKN
+854 
-860 SSAVFGPKFE
+860 FQMGG
-870 KSFSKYKNKNKSA
+870 
-883 REGLFMLSDRAL
+883 EGLAGFKKTIAAINKGDYEEASKHMLYNYNANGTIKGKTLWHQQTGKRAKRL
-895 VNLLRKDPALAANLA
+895 SNLMAQIK
-910 AALVV
+910 
-915 TRFK
+915 

>member
-1 MAKIPTFTAEGS
+1 MPKIPTFTAEGS

-18 GTTTNL
+18 GTTTNIQ
-24 KMGLNQN
+24 MGLNN
-31 LASALAPITK
+31 NIASALAPITK
-41 TVVEQKIKE
+41 TIVEQKVKE

-77 KTDEKYATNKEAANA
+77 KTDEKYATNKEAANI

-103 KYRALATNGNV
+103 KYRSLATNGNV

-139 QIVNSLNNEY
+139 QIVSSLNNEY
-149 VKAKENLLKTAYMDG
+149 VKAKENLLKTAYIDG
-164 GIDKETLLADLTK
+164 GIDKETLPADLTK

-187 SPVALKKLIDSIPAE
+187 SPVALKKLVDSIPAE

-222 LKENKDYLPDLT
+222 LKDNKDYLPDLT
-234 LEQRQDL
+234 YEQRQDL
-241 ESKAR
+241 ESKAV
-246 TILRPQIIT
+246 TILRQPLIN
-255 SWNNVLAASAAGKDI
+255 SWNNVLAASAAGKDV
-270 PFFDMELAKAIM
+270 PFFDMELAKEIL
-282 PPNDVNQMM
+282 PPMQVEQMQ

-316 KILAGF
+316 NILAGF
-322 KEEAIAIAGEKE
+322 KEEAITIAGEKE

-343 TALVTRSTALNKDPA
+343 TALVTRSTALNNDPV
-358 KFIYSTNSKLEE
+358 KFIYSTNSKIEE
-370 LNIQL
+370 LNVQL
-375 NQETNVEAQSQLKL
+375 NALEGEAQSQLKS

-409 RVMTTQEANNFV
+409 RVMTTQEATNFV
-421 ETYKLKSQENSAE
+421 ETYKLKSQENAAE

-480 FFSFDSKVEQ
+480 FFSFDNKVEQ
-490 DKLKDWGKR
+490 DKLKDWGEK
-499 NDIKFSDI
+499 NGYKFKEI

-641 KHKRMMRMHGEWRNK
+641 KHKRMMRLHGEWRNK

-695 PGTDIQMNIKKLT
+695 PGTDMQMDIKKLRV
-708 FTDVPTE
+708 TDVPTE
-715 TEISNIKGYSG
+715 YE
-726 FTLNESEIVPDF
+726 
-738 ETKQNKKQVNNLI
+738 
-751 KNWNKYY
+751 
-758 QTDDSIIGSVKAKER
+758 
-773 LNRMNEPGYKIPN
+773 
-786 DAISA
+786 
-791 IENAATNFDG
+791 
-801 DGGFS
+801 
-806 KEYLIDSLTKI
+806 I
-817 GQIESQYETV
+817 GQIKVYTGFTINEGEAMVDKKIINNTSFSDKLVTRIKDNEGIGKQGLNTPYQLEYTV
-827 VQKTK
+827 NGKKVKEDFYTVGHGHK
-832 KKLIEDKNFV
+832 LPKGAEIREYSNEEIENFFKEDMKAADKSVKKLIKV
-842 ASSYWQI
+842 ASTDREAYEI
-849 EVETA
+849 LVEMA
-854 KDLLKN
+854 
-860 SSAVFGPKFE
+860 FQMGG
-870 KSFSKYKNKNKSA
+870 
-883 REGLFMLSDRAL
+883 EGLAGFKKTIAAINKGDYEEASKHMLYNYNANGTIKGKTLWHQQTGKRAKRL
-895 VNLLRKDPALAANLA
+895 SNLMAQIK
-910 AALVV
+910 
-915 TRFK
+915 

>member
-1 MAKIPTFTAEGS
+1 MPKIPTFTAEGS
-13 ITQLE
+13 VTQLQ
-18 GTTTNL
+18 GTTTNIQ
-24 KMGLNQN
+24 MSLNNN

-41 TVVEQKIKE
+41 TVVEQKVKE

-77 KTDEKYATNKEAANA
+77 RTDERYATNKEAANI

-103 KYRALATNGNV
+103 KYRSLATNGNV

-149 VKAKENLLKTAYMDG
+149 AKAKENLLKTAYMDG
-164 GIDKETLLADLTK
+164 GIDKETLPADLTK
-177 LAIDTFSSQV
+177 LAMDTFSSQV

-222 LKENKDYLPDLT
+222 LKDNKDYLPDLT
-234 LEQRQDL
+234 LAQREDL

-255 SWNNVLAASAAGKDI
+255 SWNNVLAASAAGKDV
-270 PFFDMELAKAIM
+270 PFFDMELAKEIL
-282 PPNDVNQMM
+282 PPTQVQEMQ

-316 KILAGF
+316 NILAGF

-343 TALVTRSTALNKDPA
+343 TALVTRSTALNNDPV
-358 KFIYSTNSKLEE
+358 KFIYSTNSKIEE
-370 LNIQL
+370 LNVQL
-375 NQETNVEAQSQLKL
+375 NALEGEAQSQLKS

-409 RVMTTQEANNFV
+409 RVMTTQEATNFV
-421 ETYKLKSQENSAE
+421 ETYKLKSQENAAE

-490 DKLKDWGKR
+490 DKLKDWGKK

-533 QAVSLMDN
+533 QAISLMDN

-612 EYYLEDFNAVAFKS
+612 DYYLEDFNAVAFKS

-641 KHKRMMRMHGEWRNK
+641 KHKRMMRMHCEWRNK

-695 PGTDIQMNIKKLT
+695 PGTDMQMDIKKLRV
-708 FTDVPTE
+708 TDVPTE
-715 TEISNIKGYSG
+715 YEIGQIKGYTG
-726 FTLNESEIVPDF
+726 FTINEGEAMVDKKIINNTSFSDKLVTRIKDNEGIGKQGLNTPYQLEYTVNGKKVKEDFYTVGHGHKLPKGAEIR
-738 ETKQNKKQVNNLI
+738 E
-751 KNWNKYY
+751 Y
-758 QTDDSIIGSVKAKER
+758 S
-773 LNRMNEPGYKIPN
+773 NEE
-786 DAISA
+786 
-791 IENAATNFDG
+791 IENFFKEDMKAADK
-801 DGGFS
+801 S
-806 KEYLIDSLTKI
+806 
-817 GQIESQYETV
+817 V
-827 VQKTK
+827 
-832 KKLIEDKNFV
+832 KKLIKY
-842 ASSYWQI
+842 ASTDREAYEI
-849 EVETA
+849 LVEMA
-854 KDLLKN
+854 
-860 SSAVFGPKFE
+860 FQMGG
-870 KSFSKYKNKNKSA
+870 
-883 REGLFMLSDRAL
+883 EGLAGFKKTIAAINKGDYEEASKHMLYNYNANGTIKGKTLWHQQTGKRAKRLSDLMAQI
-895 VNLLRKDPALAANLA
+895 K
-910 AALVV
+910 
-915 TRFK
+915 

>member
-1 MAKIPTFTAEGS
+1 MPKIPTFTAEGS
-13 ITQLE
+13 ITQLQ
-18 GTTTNL
+18 GTTSNIQ
-24 KMGLNQN
+24 MGLNNN

-41 TVVEQKIKE
+41 TIVEQKVKE

-77 KTDEKYATNKEAANA
+77 KTDEKYATNKEAANI

-103 KYRALATNGNV
+103 KYRSLATNGNV

-139 QIVNSLNNEY
+139 QIVSSLNNEY
-149 VKAKENLLKTAYMDG
+149 VKAKENLLKTAYIDG
-164 GIDKETLLADLTK
+164 GIDKETLPADLTK

-187 SPVALKKLIDSIPAE
+187 SPVALKKLVDSIPAE

-222 LKENKDYLPDLT
+222 LKDNKDYLPDLT
-234 LEQRQDL
+234 YEQRQDL
-241 ESKAR
+241 ESKAV
-246 TILRPQIIT
+246 TILRQPLIN
-255 SWNNVLAASAAGKDI
+255 SWNNVLAASAAGKDV
-270 PFFDMELAKAIM
+270 PFFDMELAKEIL
-282 PPNDVNQMM
+282 PPMQVEQMQ

-316 KILAGF
+316 NILAGF

-343 TALVTRSTALNKDPA
+343 TALVTRSTALNNDPV
-358 KFIYSTNSKLEE
+358 KFIYSTNSKIEE
-370 LNIQL
+370 LNVQL
-375 NQETNVEAQSQLKL
+375 NSLEGEAQSQLKS

-409 RVMTTQEANNFV
+409 RVMTTQEATNFV
-421 ETYKLKSQENSAE
+421 ETYKLKSQENAAE

-480 FFSFDSKVEQ
+480 FFSFDNKIEQ
-490 DKLKDWGKR
+490 DKLKDWGKK

-533 QAVSLMDN
+533 QAISLMDN

-612 EYYLEDFNAVAFKS
+612 DYYLEDFNAVAFKS

-695 PGTDIQMNIKKLT
+695 PGTDMQMDIKKLRV
-708 FTDVPTE
+708 TDVPTE
-715 TEISNIKGYSG
+715 YEIGQIKGYTG
-726 FTLNESEIVPDF
+726 FTINEGEAMVDKKIINNTSFSDKLVTRIKDNEGIGKQGLNTPYQLEYTVNGKKVKEDFYTVGHGHKLPKGAEIR
-738 ETKQNKKQVNNLI
+738 E
-751 KNWNKYY
+751 Y
-758 QTDDSIIGSVKAKER
+758 S
-773 LNRMNEPGYKIPN
+773 NEE
-786 DAISA
+786 
-791 IENAATNFDG
+791 IENFFKEDMKAADK
-801 DGGFS
+801 S
-806 KEYLIDSLTKI
+806 
-817 GQIESQYETV
+817 V
-827 VQKTK
+827 
-832 KKLIEDKNFV
+832 KKLIKV
-842 ASSYWQI
+842 ASTDREAYEI
-849 EVETA
+849 LVEMA
-854 KDLLKN
+854 
-860 SSAVFGPKFE
+860 FQMGG
-870 KSFSKYKNKNKSA
+870 
-883 REGLFMLSDRAL
+883 EGLAGFKKTIAAINKGDYEEASKHMLYNYNANGTIKGKTLWHQQTGKRAKRLSDLMAQI
-895 VNLLRKDPALAANLA
+895 K
-910 AALVV
+910 
-915 TRFK
+915 